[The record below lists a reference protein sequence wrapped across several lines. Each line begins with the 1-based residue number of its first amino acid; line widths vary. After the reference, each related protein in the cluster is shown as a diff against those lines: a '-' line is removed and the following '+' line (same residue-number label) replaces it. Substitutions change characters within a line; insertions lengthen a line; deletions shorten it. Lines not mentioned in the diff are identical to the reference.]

1 VNGVV
6 VVTDRRQAEA
16 AGRSLRDTVASA
28 LDGGAEG
35 VLLREKDLRSDER
48 AWLAVDLRAVTAAS
62 GAALVVASDIGLA
75 LSSGAD
81 GVHLAST
88 DWWPDDDVRA
98 GLGVGRSCHTV
109 DDLVAAEQRQA
120 GWATYS
126 PVFATAS
133 KPGYGPPL
141 GADGLAA
148 GCRAVPSLAVLALG
162 GVDATTAGRCI
173 AAGAAGVAVMGAVMG
188 AADPA
193 AVVRAL
199 VVAVGRATR
208 AREGAGR

>member
-6 VVTDRRQAEA
+6 VVTERRQAAA

-28 LDGGAEG
+28 LDGGAAG
-35 VLLREKDLRSDER
+35 VLLREKDLRRDER
-48 AWLAVDLRAVTAAS
+48 ARLADDLRALTAAS
-62 GAALVVASDIGLA
+62 GAALVVASDVGLA
-75 LSSGAD
+75 ASSGAD
-81 GVHLAST
+81 GVHLGST
-88 DWWPDDDVRA
+88 DPWPDDDVPA

-109 DDLVAAEQRQA
+109 DDLVAAEQRHA
-120 GWATYS
+120 VWATYS

-141 GADGLAA
+141 GLDGLAA
-148 GCRAVPSLAVLALG
+148 GCRAARSLAVLALG
-162 GVDATTAGRCI
+162 GVDPATAGRCI
-173 AAGAAGVAVMGAVMG
+173 VAGAAGVAAMGAVMG

-199 VVAVGRATR
+199 VVAVGRATP
-208 AREGAGR
+208 AREGADR

>member
-1 VNGVV
+1 VKGVV
-6 VVTDRRQAEA
+6 VVTDRRQAAA
-16 AGRSLRDTVASA
+16 AGRALRDTVASA
-28 LDGGAEG
+28 LDGGARG
-35 VLLREKDLRSDER
+35 VLLREKDLLRDER
-48 AWLAVDLRAVTAAS
+48 ARLADDLRALTAAS
-62 GAALVVASDIGLA
+62 GAALVVASDVGLA
-75 LSSGAD
+75 VSSGAD

-88 DWWPDDDVRA
+88 DPWPDDRV

-109 DDLVAAEQRQA
+109 DDLVAAAQRHA

-162 GVDATTAGRCI
+162 GVDPNTAGRCI

-193 AVVRAL
+193 ALVRAL
-199 VVAVGRATR
+199 VVAVGRATP
-208 AREGAGR
+208 AREGADR

>member
-35 VLLREKDLRSDER
+35 VLLREKDLRRDER
-48 AWLAVDLRAVTAAS
+48 ARLAVDLRAVTAAS
-62 GAALVVASDIGLA
+62 GVALVVASDIGLA
-75 LSSGAD
+75 RSSGAD

-88 DWWPDDDVRA
+88 DRWPDDDVRA
-98 GLGVGRSCHTV
+98 GLGVGRSCHSV

-162 GVDATTAGRCI
+162 GVEATTAGRCI

-208 AREGAGR
+208 AREGTGR

>member
-1 VNGVV
+1 MNGVV
-6 VVTDRRQAEA
+6 VVTDRRQAAA
-16 AGRSLRDTVASA
+16 AGRALRDTVASA
-28 LDGGAEG
+28 LHGGARG
-35 VLLREKDLRSDER
+35 VLLREKDLLRDER
-48 AWLAVDLRAVTAAS
+48 ARLADDLRALTAAS
-62 GAALVVASDIGLA
+62 GAVLLVASDIGLA
-75 LSSGAD
+75 VSSGAD

-88 DWWPDDDVRA
+88 DPWPDDDVR
-98 GLGVGRSCHTV
+98 VGRSCHTV
-109 DDLVAAEQRQA
+109 EDLVAAAERHA

-199 VVAVGRATR
+199 VVAVGRATP
-208 AREGAGR
+208 AREGADR

>member
-1 VNGVV
+1 VKGVV
-6 VVTDRRQAEA
+6 VVTDRRQAAA
-16 AGRSLRDTVASA
+16 AGRALRDTVASA
-28 LDGGAEG
+28 LHGGARG
-35 VLLREKDLRSDER
+35 VLLREKDLLRDER
-48 AWLAVDLRAVTAAS
+48 ARLADDLRALTAAS
-62 GAALVVASDIGLA
+62 GAALVVASDVGLA
-75 LSSGAD
+75 VSSGAD

-88 DWWPDDDVRA
+88 DPWPDDRV
-98 GLGVGRSCHTV
+98 GLGVGRSCHTI
-109 DDLVAAEQRQA
+109 DDLVAAAQRHA

-162 GVDATTAGRCI
+162 GVDPNTAGRCI

-193 AVVRAL
+193 ALVRAL
-199 VVAVGRATR
+199 VVAVGRATP
-208 AREGAGR
+208 AREGADR

>member
-16 AGRSLRDTVASA
+16 AGRSLRDTVACA
-28 LDGGAEG
+28 LDGGADG
-35 VLLREKDLRSDER
+35 VLLREKDLRRDER
-48 AWLAVDLRAVTAAS
+48 ARLADDLRAVTAAS
-62 GAALVVASDIGLA
+62 GTALVVASDVGLA
-75 LSSGAD
+75 LSSGAN

-88 DWWPDDDVRA
+88 DRWPDDVPA

-109 DDLVAAEQRQA
+109 DDLVAAEQRRA
-120 GWATYS
+120 RWATYS

-148 GCRAVPSLAVLALG
+148 GCRAVPSLVVLALG
-162 GVDATTAGRCI
+162 GVDADTAGRCI

-188 AADPA
+188 AIDPA
-193 AVVRAL
+193 AAVRAL
-199 VVAVGRATR
+199 VVAVGRATP
-208 AREGAGR
+208 ARERAER

>member
-1 VNGVV
+1 MNGVV
-6 VVTDRRQAEA
+6 VVTDRRQAAA

-28 LDGGAEG
+28 LHGGARG
-35 VLLREKDLRSDER
+35 VLLREKDLLRDER
-48 AWLAVDLRAVTAAS
+48 ARLADDLLALTAAS
-62 GAALVVASDIGLA
+62 GAALLVASDIGLA
-75 LSSGAD
+75 ASSGAD

-88 DWWPDDDVRA
+88 DPWPDHGVPA
-98 GLGVGRSCHTV
+98 SLGVGRSCHTV
-109 DDLVAAEQRQA
+109 EDLVAAAQRHA

-162 GVDATTAGRCI
+162 GVDAATAGRCI
-173 AAGAAGVAVMGAVMG
+173 AAGAAGVAVMGAVMT
-188 AADPA
+188 APDPA

-199 VVAVGRATR
+199 VVAIRRATP
-208 AREGAGR
+208 AREGADR

>member
-6 VVTDRRQAEA
+6 VVTDRRQAAA
-16 AGRSLRDTVASA
+16 AGRALRDTVASA
-28 LDGGAEG
+28 LHGGARG
-35 VLLREKDLRSDER
+35 VLLREKDLLRDER
-48 AWLAVDLRAVTAAS
+48 ARLADDLRALTAAS
-62 GAALVVASDIGLA
+62 GAALVVASDVGLA
-75 LSSGAD
+75 VSSGAD

-88 DWWPDDDVRA
+88 DSWPDDRV
-98 GLGVGRSCHTV
+98 GLGVGRSCHTI
-109 DDLVAAEQRQA
+109 DDLVAAAQRHA

-162 GVDATTAGRCI
+162 GVDPNTAGRCI
-173 AAGAAGVAVMGAVMG
+173 AAGAAGVAVMGAVMA

-193 AVVRAL
+193 AEVRAL
-199 VVAVGRATR
+199 VVAVGRATP
-208 AREGAGR
+208 AREGADR

>member
-16 AGRSLRDTVASA
+16 AGRSLRDTLACA
-28 LDGGAEG
+28 LDGGAAG
-35 VLLREKDLRSDER
+35 VLLREKDLPRDER
-48 AWLAVDLRAVTAAS
+48 ARLADDLRAVTAAS
-62 GAALVVASDIGLA
+62 GAALVVASDVGLA

-88 DWWPDDDVRA
+88 DRWPDDDVPA

-109 DDLVAAEQRQA
+109 DDLVAAEQRRA

-141 GADGLAA
+141 GVDGLAA

-162 GVDATTAGRCI
+162 GVNADTAGRCV
-173 AAGAAGVAVMGAVMG
+173 AAGAAGAAVMGAVMG
-188 AADPA
+188 AADPS

-199 VVAVGRATR
+199 VVAVGRATP
-208 AREGAGR
+208 ARERAER

>member
-62 GAALVVASDIGLA
+62 GAAFVVTSDIGLA

-88 DWWPDDDVRA
+88 DRWPDDDAGA

>member
-6 VVTDRRQAEA
+6 VVTDRRQAAA

-28 LDGGAEG
+28 LDGGARG
-35 VLLREKDLRSDER
+35 VLLREKDLLREQR
-48 AWLAVDLRAVTAAS
+48 ARLADDLRALTAAS
-62 GAALVVASDIGLA
+62 GAALVVASDVGLA
-75 LSSGAD
+75 VSSGAD

-88 DWWPDDDVRA
+88 DPWPDGIPA
-98 GLGVGRSCHTV
+98 SLGVGRSCHTV
-109 DDLVAAEQRQA
+109 DDLVAAARRRA

-126 PVFATAS
+126 PVFGTAS
-133 KPGYGPPL
+133 KPGYGPLL

-162 GVDATTAGRCI
+162 GVDAATAGRCI
-173 AAGAAGVAVMGAVMG
+173 AAGAAGVAVMGAVMT
-188 AADPA
+188 ALDPA

-199 VVAVGRATR
+199 VVAVGRATP
-208 AREGAGR
+208 AREGADR